1 MIPETGNPDLLVTQQ
16 DVCDGFRRVGAAPGD
31 VLLYHGSM
39 KSMGRLADGPAT
51 FIEGAL
57 AAIAPTGTL
66 AAPTLW
72 FHDANPPLDPKD
84 FVLAT
89 SPSYV
94 GALTEA
100 LRTDP
105 RSIRSNHFSHS
116 VSAIGSRAAELTAEH
131 GAFGRRH
138 SPWSDRAF
146 AEASPWARLRQWNA
160 LYCFVGVTMRVC
172 TMKHYIEALLVES
185 ALHPVPQAAQQP
197 LRARLRAIDGLG
209 TIWPFYNSET
219 MEERL
224 ADMGLMA
231 YDHIGSATLRAIRA
245 RPLVEETLAILRTE
259 RERWFG
265 DEFLRWLE
273 DAGKEA
279 DHALA

>member
-1 MIPETGNPDLLVTQQ
+1 MIPETGNPDLLVTEE
-16 DVCDGFRRVGAAPGD
+16 DVCEGFRRAGAASGD
-31 VLLYHGSM
+31 TVLYHGSM
-39 KSMGRLADGPAT
+39 KSMGHLAEGPRT

-57 AAIAPTGTL
+57 AAVGPRGTV

-72 FHDANPPLDPKD
+72 YHDATPPLDPRD
-84 FVLAT
+84 FNPAT

-116 VSAIGSRAAELTAEH
+116 VSAIGARAAELTADH

-146 AEASPWARLRQWNA
+146 AEASPWARLRQWDA

-172 TMKHYIEALLVES
+172 TMKHYIEACIVED
-185 ALHPVPQAAQQP
+185 ALRPIPEAARRP
-197 LRARLRAIDGLG
+197 LRERLRAIDGRG
-209 TIWPFYNSET
+209 TVWPFYNSEA

-224 ADMGLMA
+224 ADMGLMT
-231 YDHIGSATLRAIRA
+231 YDHIGSATFRAIRA
-245 RPLVEETLAILRTE
+245 RALVKETLSILRAETDQ
-259 RERWFG
+259 WFG
-265 DEFLRWLE
+265 DEFLAWLG
-273 DAGKEA
+273 DAGKKA

>member
-1 MIPETGNPDLLVTQQ
+1 MIPQTGNPDVLVTEQ

-39 KSMGRLADGPAT
+39 KSMGRLTNGPST

-57 AAIAPTGTL
+57 AAVAPTGTV

-72 FHDANPPLDPKD
+72 YHDVTPALDPRD
-84 FVLAT
+84 FDLAT

-116 VSAIGSRAAELTAEH
+116 VSAIGPRATELTADH

-172 TMKHYIEALLVES
+172 TMKHYIEATIVED
-185 ALHPVPQAAQQP
+185 ALRPVPQAAQQP
-197 LRARLRAIDGLG
+197 LRARLRAIGGLG
-209 TIWPFYNSET
+209 TVWPFYNSET
-219 MEERL
+219 MAERL
-224 ADMGLMA
+224 AEMGLVA
-231 YDHIGSATLRAIRA
+231 YAHIGSAKLRAIRA

-259 RERWFG
+259 REQWFR
-265 DEFLRWLE
+265 DEFLRWLS
-273 DAGKEA
+273 DAEEA
-279 DHALA
+279 AGHAPA